1 MEPGRRRGL
10 FRAIIRS
17 MNTVRLRLC
26 LLVGLVAA
34 CSLGVAPERPQA
46 DDLRVALE
54 KRFAAPAFAIVR
66 DAERVE
72 ALPVEETG
80 MGLSATH
87 RVVERP
93 VLLNPATAR
102 DMRKTVLSTKSY
114 VGGPMACGFQ
124 PGLAI
129 RFHKGRD
136 SVQVL
141 VCFLCREL
149 VFEKPGGEWLD
160 GKLTFSKTVQARL
173 LAVGKKAFPALPWPL
188 ARLGEPSNGPTV
200 PPLPLARRGSSEG
213 R

>member
-1 MEPGRRRGL
+1 MRSSEYEHRAIAAVPVYRTGGSLFSWVGPGTAAGRR
-10 FRAIIRS
+10 S
-17 MNTVRLRLC
+17 
-26 LLVGLVAA
+26 
-34 CSLGVAPERPQA
+34 S
-46 DDLRVALE
+46 VALE
-54 KRFAAPAFAIVR
+54 KRFAAPAFAVVR

-93 VLLNPATAR
+93 VPLDPATAR
-102 DMRKTVLSTKSY
+102 DMRRTVLTTKSY

-124 PGLAI
+124 PGLAV

-149 VFEKPGGEWLD
+149 VFERPGGEWLG

-173 LAVGKKAFPALPWPL
+173 LAVGKKAFPASPWPL
-188 ARLGEPSNGPTV
+188 ARLGEPTNWPTA
-200 PPLPLARRGSSEG
+200 LARSGSSEG

>member
-1 MEPGRRRGL
+1 
-10 FRAIIRS
+10 

-26 LLVGLVAA
+26 LFVGLVAA
-34 CSLGVAPERPQA
+34 CSLGLAPERRQ
-46 DDLRVALE
+46 DDDDVLE

-80 MGLSATH
+80 MGLSATY

-93 VLLNPATAR
+93 VPLDPATAR
-102 DMRKTVLSTKSY
+102 DMRRTVLSTKSY
-114 VGGPMACGFQ
+114 VGGPMACMFQ
-124 PGLAI
+124 PGLAL
-129 RFHKGRD
+129 RFHKGRE
-136 SVQVL
+136 SLQVL

-160 GKLTFSKTVQARL
+160 GKLTFSKTVRARF
-173 LAVGKKAFPALPWPL
+173 LAVGMKAFPASPWPL
-188 ARLGEPSNGPTV
+188 ARLGEPSNGPMA
-200 PPLPLARRGSSEG
+200 PPLPDARRGSWEG